1 MMQDISEL
9 IKRHQH
15 TMGKVVLI
23 LGSGIPLRPDRLSS
37 SERVARA
44 LRDYASRLDPS
55 IGEQSKPEEIM
66 ATTESRDPS
75 PAEAAQYAAPHFRDV
90 VPTEGHL
97 RLARLINEGYFPA
110 IFTLGVDDLLE
121 RALAQM
127 HLHPDEQYNLVN
139 VGLATRREIAGAL
152 ADSRRVTLVKMVG
165 TVGSSGFAF
174 TRRQA
179 QSYLRR
185 IQRFLFDTA
194 SATTFIAGYAHA
206 DADVIGCLKPE
217 GGPLWWINPKYPL
230 GAAVDFDNLKVE
242 TPDAVDHHELL
253 PAVAELLKARK
264 SEKLVLTR
272 EAGTFDNF
280 FRDLY
285 ERRVRRSRDY
295 RTPGRARDSIALEPE
310 GPYRLLES
318 MEVRDG
324 PVFHGR
330 DADLAGLEKALETH
344 RIVVVFG
351 EAGMGKSSLVHAGL
365 ARRLTDEGVLAVCS
379 RVGADPVREAVLAI
393 QRAAGSVGEDS
404 EAVAEGTTLRQAARR
419 AYEEGQQQ
427 LVLIVDQAEE
437 VITRVG
443 RRTTQAFAEQ
453 VHDLLEDQEIG
464 ARLAL
469 AVCDWALP
477 LIHDLKPVLPE
488 LYDSVHRVGLLGRS
502 EARNAVVKPAARFE
516 RRWEEGL
523 IEAILDHLGPDW
535 IHPAELQIV
544 CYRCY
549 ATLGRARVV
558 TMRAYEA
565 LGRAERI
572 LSNFLSDTF
581 HLVGWRDR
589 EPARQVLRALVR
601 SGDTKGQLTLEQVM
615 ARCPKLDSDRGE
627 RLLWA
632 LSDARLV
639 RRSGRERERS
649 YELVSN
655 WVVPQI
661 AEGMSAEDLLTREV
675 EDAIARQ
682 LTDHR
687 HFGEPLDRATQRAAD
702 GQRTKLRLT
711 KEETAFV
718 VTSAAL
724 AGHELDAWFETA
736 SQLEDA
742 EVPLLAKLLRTAPE
756 AARLKA
762 TERLDA
768 LGSEAAVKVLLDS
781 LGELGP
787 PVRERVALSLERRGH
802 VVAAAVR
809 ETSGDDKTR
818 ALVALTS
825 VTTPEV
831 VEPLVDVVSD
841 ASEDDAV
848 REVAVSA
855 LTTLAPKTGR
865 KASPALIARLGET
878 TGEEIDESTAR
889 ALAKVAVAEGE
900 PGTVYRAAES
910 ASASSSVKYAA
921 VLAALELRDA
931 DEAERQLG
939 GLLDGSPESKDTQ
952 YVRRLGDTLR
962 DLRER
967 LSAGHFEWS
976 MFRKD
981 ASHSATAWED
991 GPSGQ
996 PRTLWAASAQ
1006 GHVVA
1011 SPSVSGGQCF
1021 FGAKDGTLRA
1031 VESQTGRL
1039 IWSRKLGLSI
1049 ESAPAIAGDVVI
1061 VGCLDHRVYACDRK
1075 TGRVKWRAETD
1086 GEVRGSPVV
1095 VDGRVLVGSWD
1106 GHLYCI
1112 SVDRGEIEWRS
1123 LVGGPV
1129 YASPACADGR
1139 SYVGSWAGR
1148 MVAVSIETGHQ
1159 VYSID
1164 LGAEINSSATVTPD
1178 GRVVVGTD
1186 AGEVVVLDGESS
1198 SVLVRYR
1205 TDGPVRSSPA
1215 AGEGDV
1221 FVGGG
1226 DGLLHC
1232 FSIDSGERRFAFRT
1246 GEPMVGAPVLTP
1258 SHVVFGS
1265 WDGCLYCASRA
1276 TGQEV
1281 FRVQSS
1287 YSVVASP
1294 AMVDGVIYVGMEYYQ
1309 VHALGESE
1317 EAEC

>member
-37 SERVARA
+37 AERVARA
-44 LRDYASRLDPS
+44 LRDYAARLDPS
-55 IGEQSKPEEIM
+55 VGEQSRPEEIV
-66 ATTESRDPS
+66 AITESRDPS

-97 RLARLINEGYFPA
+97 RLARLINEGYFA
-110 IFTLGVDDLLE
+110 TIFTLGVDDLLE

-127 HLHPDEQYNLVN
+127 HLHPDEQYNLMN

-152 ADSRRVTLVKMVG
+152 ADSRRVTLVKVLG
-165 TVGSSGFAF
+165 TVGSSGFAL
-174 TRRQA
+174 TRRQT

-194 SATTFIAGYAHA
+194 SATTFVAGYADA

-217 GGPLWWINPKYPL
+217 GGPLWWISPRYPL
-230 GAAVDFDNLKVE
+230 GSAVDFDNLKVE
-242 TPDAVDHHELL
+242 TPDAVDHHVLL
-253 PAVAELLKARK
+253 PAVVELLKARK

-272 EAGTFDNF
+272 EAGQFDSF

-295 RTPGRARDSIALEPE
+295 RTPGRTRDSISLEPE
-310 GPYRLLES
+310 GPYRMLES

-330 DADLAGLEKALETH
+330 DKELAEIEKALETR

-351 EAGMGKSSLVHAGL
+351 EAGMGKSSLVNAGL
-365 ARRLTDEGVLAVCS
+365 ARRLTDEGALAVS
-379 RVGADPVREAVLAI
+379 MRVGADPVREAIIAI
-393 QRAAGSVGEDS
+393 QRSTHSVGE
-404 EAVAEGTTLRQAARR
+404 EAETVAEDATLRQAARR
-419 AYEEGQQQ
+419 AHEEAQQQ
-427 LVLIVDQAEE
+427 VVLIVDQAEE
-437 VITRVG
+437 LITRVG
-443 RRTTQAFAEQ
+443 RRTALAFAAQ
-453 VHDLLEDQEIG
+453 VRDFLEDQDTG

-477 LIHDLKPVLPE
+477 LIYELKSVLPE
-488 LYDSVHRVGLLGRS
+488 LYDSVHRVGLIGRS
-502 EARNAVVKPAARFE
+502 DARQAIVKPAARFE
-516 RRWEEGL
+516 RRWEEDL
-523 IEAILDHLGPDW
+523 MERVLDHLGPDW

-544 CYRCY
+544 CHRCY

-558 TMRAYEA
+558 TVRAYEA

-572 LSNFLSDTF
+572 LGNFLSDTF
-581 HLVGWRDR
+581 HLIGWRDR

-601 SGDTKGQLTLEQVM
+601 SGDTKGQLTLAQVM
-615 ARCPKLDSDRGE
+615 ARCPKLDRDRAE

-639 RRSGRERERS
+639 RRAGREGERT

-655 WVVPQI
+655 WIVPQL
-661 AEGMSAEDLLTREV
+661 AEGMSAEDLLVREI

-687 HFGEPLDRATQRAAD
+687 LFAEPLDRATQRQAD

-711 KEETAFV
+711 KEEAAFV

-724 AGHELDAWFETA
+724 SGHELDAWFETA
-736 SQLEDA
+736 AQLEDA
-742 EVPLLAKLLRTAPE
+742 EVPLLATLLRTAPD

-762 TERLDA
+762 IERLDA
-768 LGSEAAVKVLLDS
+768 IGSEAAVKVLLDS

-787 PVRERVALSLERRGH
+787 SARERVALSLERQGH
-802 VVAAAVR
+802 AVAAAVR
-809 ETSGDDKTR
+809 ETSGDDKAR
-818 ALVALTS
+818 ALVALSS
-825 VTTPEV
+825 VTTPDV
-831 VEPLVDVVSD
+831 MEPLLEVVSD
-841 ASEDDAV
+841 ASEDEAV

-855 LTTLAPKTGR
+855 LTTVAPRAGG
-865 KASPALIARLGET
+865 KASQALIARLGEA
-878 TGEEIDESTAR
+878 TGEEIDESGAR
-889 ALAKVAVAEGE
+889 ALAKVAVAEGD
-900 PGTVYRAAES
+900 PATLYRVAES
-910 ASASSSVKYAA
+910 ASAPSSVKYAA
-921 VLAALELRDA
+921 VLAALDLRDA
-931 DEAERQLG
+931 DEGERQLQ
-939 GLLDGSPESKDTQ
+939 GLLTGEHGFDDTQ
-952 YVRRLGDTLR
+952 QVRTLGDTLR
-962 DLRER
+962 ELRER

-981 ASHSATAWED
+981 APHSATAWED
-991 GPSGQ
+991 GPSRQ
-996 PRTLWAASAQ
+996 PKVLWAAAAQ

-1011 SPSVSGGQCF
+1011 SPSISGGQCF

-1031 VESQTGRL
+1031 VESQTGRE

-1049 ESAPAIAGDVVI
+1049 ESAPAIAGDVVV

-1075 TGRVKWRAETD
+1075 TGRVRWRAETD
-1086 GEVRGSPVV
+1086 GEVRGSPVL
-1095 VDGRVLVGSWD
+1095 VDGRALVGSWD

-1112 SVDRGEIEWRS
+1112 SLDRGEIEWRA

-1139 SYVGSWAGR
+1139 AYVGSWAGR
-1148 MVAVSIETGHQ
+1148 MVAVSVETGHEI
-1159 VYSID
+1159 YSID
-1164 LGAEINSSATVTPD
+1164 LGAEINSSATVTSD

-1186 AGEVVVLDGESS
+1186 AGEVVVLDGESGA
-1198 SVLVRYR
+1198 VRVR
-1205 TDGPVRSSPA
+1205 HHTEGPVRSSPV

-1232 FSIDSGERRFAFRT
+1232 FSIDSGERRFVFRT
-1246 GEPMVGAPVLTP
+1246 GEPIVGAPVLTP

-1276 TGQEV
+1276 TGEEV

-1294 AMVDGVIYVGMEYYQ
+1294 AIVDGVIYVGMEYYE
-1309 VHALGESE
+1309 VRALGESE